1 MKKGIHF
8 LFGVKDG
15 VADFP
20 AVIDRFATLGFDCVE
35 LPPEPFLEGDA
46 AKHIVSYAAER
57 GVEIVFS
64 CGFTAEHDMASDDP
78 EVRQNGARYMERVL
92 SVMDGAGIH
101 LLCGTCQTKWPTL
114 RTTPL
119 SAEEKRGITA
129 RTAEVFAK
137 AVSTIGDRGIEIAIE
152 PLNRFEG
159 FLINTAAEGV
169 AFCEMLDNDNAVTRP
184 LHAIPNV
191 EIAVADAPL
200 FDREEMVRQF
210 AQALETPADAV
221 ICTHVSNVFGCRLPV
236 ERIAALCR
244 ERGVPFVLDASQSA
258 GTLPVDMAALGAAFI
273 AMPGHKG
280 LYGPQGTGLLLCGM
294 EPEPLLRGGTGS
306 QSLLQVMP
314 DQLPDRLEPGTHNMP
329 GIAGLLEGL
338 RFVKARGTERIAAHE
353 RRLTRQ
359 LAARLAG
366 MPGVEVFFCPDD
378 DSQTAVLSFRAEG
391 WDCEELGEALAA
403 RGAAVRAG
411 LHCAPLAHRTAG
423 TLDTGTVRCSFS
435 AFNTAAQVE
444 EFARLLGQ
452 TLR

>member
-78 EVRQNGARYMERVL
+78 EVRQNSARYMERVL

-169 AFCEMLDNDNAVTRP
+169 AFCEMLDNDNVGLMLDNFHLSMEEDSFTGAVHTAGKRLKH
-184 LHAIPNV
+184 LHLAENNRRLPGMGEFPWDDYFSSLRNV
-191 EIAVADAPL
+191 GYTGRLDIESFMTPGGGIAASVALWRGFTDAPEEQL
-200 FDREEMVRQF
+200 LCNALDFLREK
-210 AQALETPADAV
+210 
-221 ICTHVSNVFGCRLPV
+221 
-236 ERIAALCR
+236 ERIY
-244 ERGVPFVLDASQSA
+244 F
-258 GTLPVDMAALGAAFI
+258 
-273 AMPGHKG
+273 
-280 LYGPQGTGLLLCGM
+280 
-294 EPEPLLRGGTGS
+294 
-306 QSLLQVMP
+306 
-314 DQLPDRLEPGTHNMP
+314 
-329 GIAGLLEGL
+329 
-338 RFVKARGTERIAAHE
+338 
-353 RRLTRQ
+353 
-359 LAARLAG
+359 
-366 MPGVEVFFCPDD
+366 
-378 DSQTAVLSFRAEG
+378 
-391 WDCEELGEALAA
+391 
-403 RGAAVRAG
+403 
-411 LHCAPLAHRTAG
+411 
-423 TLDTGTVRCSFS
+423 
-435 AFNTAAQVE
+435 
-444 EFARLLGQ
+444 
-452 TLR
+452 